1 MRQRSCVAL
10 TRSLF
15 GDASHGEACHSAS
28 SPDIG
33 GYVTGSQPRSP
44 LSVGLGLASKI
55 STLGFEFAL
64 PPLLGYFLDKRLGSA
79 PAGLLVGMILGFT
92 IGIMHILR
100 FARDAS
106 RPD

>member
-1 MRQRSCVAL
+1 M
-10 TRSLF
+10 
-15 GDASHGEACHSAS
+15 ASA
-28 SPDIG
+28 PDIG

-64 PPLLGYFLDKRLGSA
+64 PPLLGHFLDRRLGSA
-79 PAGLLVGMILGFT
+79 PAGILVGMVVGFT